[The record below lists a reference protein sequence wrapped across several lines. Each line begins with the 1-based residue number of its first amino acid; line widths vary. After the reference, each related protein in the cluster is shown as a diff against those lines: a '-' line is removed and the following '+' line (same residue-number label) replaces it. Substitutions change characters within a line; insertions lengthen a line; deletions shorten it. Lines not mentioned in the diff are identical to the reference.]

1 MPFIFNAFLAFSFCV
16 AGVLVS
22 YTLGFKSL
30 RDGKAKS
37 RWGEFGRQTE
47 PLSFWCLVVIGT
59 LCGLL
64 AGYMAVFVLL
74 HPIKI

>member
-1 MPFIFNAFLAFSFCV
+1 MQFIFNAFLAFSFCV
-16 AGVLVS
+16 AGVCVF
-22 YTLGFKSL
+22 YALGVKSL
-30 RDGKAKS
+30 QDGKAKS

-47 PLSFWCLVVIGT
+47 PVSFWFLVVFGT

-64 AGYMAVFVLL
+64 ACYMAVFVLL

>member
-1 MPFIFNAFLAFSFCV
+1 M
-16 AGVLVS
+16 AGLFVFYVLGV
-22 YTLGFKSL
+22 KSL
-30 RDGKAKS
+30 RDGIARS

-47 PLSFWCLVVIGT
+47 PLSFWFLVVAGL

-64 AGYMAVFVLL
+64 ACYMAVFVLL

>member
-1 MPFIFNAFLAFSFCV
+1 MQFFFNAFIAFSFCV
-16 AGVLVS
+16 AGVFVF
-22 YTLGFKSL
+22 YALGVKSL

-47 PLSFWCLVVIGT
+47 PFSFWFLVVFGT
-59 LCGLL
+59 LGGLL
-64 AGYMAVFVLL
+64 ACCMAIFVLL